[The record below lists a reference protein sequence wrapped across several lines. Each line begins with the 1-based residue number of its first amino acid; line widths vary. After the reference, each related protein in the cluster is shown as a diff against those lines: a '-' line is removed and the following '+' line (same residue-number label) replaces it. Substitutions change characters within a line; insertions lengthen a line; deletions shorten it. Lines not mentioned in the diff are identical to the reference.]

1 MSESNI
7 FFLILF
13 AAILHAGWN
22 LIIKSFTNSLS
33 AMGIKTLLQS
43 IIFIPFVF
51 FVPLPTGITW
61 FFIIVSIVIHNYYFI
76 TLGISYNKGDLSYVY
91 PISRGCSPIFITIF
105 SLLLLQDKVSLA
117 GWIGI
122 LIACFGLILL
132 TFNDIKNKINL
143 DVLKLAL
150 IISFTICL
158 YTLCDAAG
166 VRSVNN
172 SFSYIVWLFVL
183 DGWLIFFYVYYKNK
197 NDLLNI
203 HLKGFGLIIL
213 ASIMSFSGYAIIIW
227 SLNYVEAGY
236 VSSIREA
243 SIIIAT
249 LFGFVFL
256 KERFSLKR
264 AVSAVI
270 FFLGIAVIYLA

>member
-166 VRSVNN
+166 VRSASN
-172 SFSYIVWLFVL
+172 SFSYIVWLFAL

-203 HLKGFGLIIL
+203 HLGGFGLIIV

>member
-7 FFLILF
+7 FFLILL
-13 AAILHAGWN
+13 AAIFHAGWN

-172 SFSYIVWLFVL
+172 SFSYIVWLFAL

-213 ASIMSFSGYAIIIW
+213 ASIMSFSGYSIIIW
-227 SLNYVEAGY
+227 SMNYVEVGY

-270 FFLGIAVIYLA
+270 FFLGISVIYLA

>member
-13 AAILHAGWN
+13 SAILHAGWN

-33 AMGIKTLLQS
+33 AMGIKTLVQS

-203 HLKGFGLIIL
+203 HLRGFGLIIL
-213 ASIMSFSGYAIIIW
+213 ASIMSFSGYSIIIW
-227 SLNYVEAGY
+227 SMNYVEVGY

-270 FFLGIAVIYLA
+270 FFLGISVIYLA